1 MPPVKVVAPSIIRA
15 RGQEKAFAFDTAP
28 APRMVREQRRSV
40 RPVTGHRKGAVA
52 VAATDGDTIR
62 ETFLRFFERH
72 DHRRISGASV
82 VPVNDPTLL
91 FINSGMA
98 PLKKYFT
105 GEKTPPAPDLCNV
118 QGCIRTKDIDDV
130 GDRHHITYFEMLGS
144 WSIGNYFKERAVE
157 LACDLLTGDLGLDPR
172 RLYVTVFGGDERL
185 GLPADEE
192 SALAWERVGIPRDR
206 IVGLPAEDNFW
217 GPAGESGPCGPCTEV
232 FLDTGEEFG
241 PAYVP
246 GGEFDTKKRYI
257 EIWNAGVF
265 MQFDKGLDGVLRPLP
280 FTSVDTGSGLER
292 MELALNGL
300 DSVYDT
306 SLFVPLVRSVQDV
319 LGESGEVLH
328 HHRVIADHMRA
339 AVAIMADG
347 VRPGNEGR
355 GYIPR
360 RLIRKCVTM
369 AMGRHQERFDFEP
382 IVEAVVRSLGP
393 TYPHF
398 AAEQSA
404 VMAAIAQERDEFG
417 VTVRRGLDQLD
428 KVIAQHGQVSG
439 TDAFNLFATYGLP
452 VEITRDLAAAQGVT
466 LDREEFDA
474 ALRRHKVLSRGT
486 PDASDRRLRVN
497 DVLPVAVRGQTEFL
511 GYDTLTSEGT
521 IVTLFAG
528 GTTVDQVEAGADAD
542 MIVDRTPFY
551 GEGGGQIGDRGV
563 VRGSGLGDIT
573 ETVVHDSGGFLHRV
587 SVREGVLRV
596 GDVVSLTVDPSSR
609 AMTAANHTATHLLN
623 AALRSVLG
631 PHVRQA
637 GSLVEPQ
644 RLRFDFTHPQALT
657 ADELV
662 AVERLVNEWILT
674 DSHRHVEVMTPD
686 EAKASGA
693 ISLEGEDYG
702 QAVRVL
708 SFGDFS
714 KELCGGTHVDHT
726 SQIGS
731 LRIVSEQSIASGVRR
746 IVAVTRQRA
755 VEYSLDQASSLSD
768 VVATLRTSQ
777 KDVVSAARRLVEAAK
792 TPKAAAAVATVAG
805 AHETVVNDIPVML
818 AAADGAVG
826 GLRKEAQRE
835 AEERGRVVLL
845 WNASGEKKTLV
856 VSVPKSLAD
865 RLRADEVLKNAT
877 NRLGGGGGGNAT
889 IAQGGVNAAPT
900 REALLE
906 VLTEAVPS

>member
-1 MPPVKVVAPSIIRA
+1 
-15 RGQEKAFAFDTAP
+15 
-28 APRMVREQRRSV
+28 
-40 RPVTGHRKGAVA
+40 VA
-52 VAATDGDTIR
+52 VATTDGDTIR

-72 DHRRISGASV
+72 GHRRISGASV
-82 VPVNDPTLL
+82 VPAGDPTLL
-91 FINSGMA
+91 FVNSGMA

-105 GEKTPPAPDLCNV
+105 GERTPPAPDLCNV

-157 LACDLLTGDLGLDPR
+157 LAHELLTGELGLDPR
-172 RLYVTVFGGDERL
+172 RLYVTVFGGDAGL

-192 SALAWERVGIPRDR
+192 SALAWERAGIPRDR
-206 IVGLPAEDNFW
+206 IVALPAEDNFW

-246 GGEFDTKKRYI
+246 GGVFDTKRRYI

-300 DSVYDT
+300 DGVHDT
-306 SLFVPLVRSVQDV
+306 SLFAPLVRTVQDV

-328 HHRVIADHMRA
+328 HHRVIADHLRA

-360 RLIRKCVTM
+360 RLIRKCVTL
-369 AMGRHQERFDFEP
+369 AMGRHLERFDFAP
-382 IVEAVVRSLGP
+382 VVAAVVDSLGP

-398 AAEQSA
+398 AAARSA
-404 VMAAIAQERDEFG
+404 VTAAVAREQDEFG
-417 VTVRRGLDQLD
+417 VTVRRGLDRLD
-428 KVIAQHGQVSG
+428 KVIARHGRVG
-439 TDAFNLFATYGLP
+439 GADAFHLFATYGLP

-474 ALRRHKVLSRGT
+474 ALRRHRVLSRGT
-486 PDASDRRLRVN
+486 PDAADRRLRVD
-497 DVLPVAVRGQTEFL
+497 DVLPVAVRGSTSFV
-511 GYDTLTSEGT
+511 GYDTLSAKGT
-521 IVTLFAG
+521 ILTLFAG
-528 GTTVDQVEAGADAD
+528 GTTVDQAEAGAEAD

-551 GEGGGQIGDRGV
+551 GEGGGQTGDRGS
-563 VRGSGLGDIT
+563 VRGDGPGLGEIS
-573 ETVVHDSGGFLHRV
+573 ETVVHDSGGYLHRV
-587 SVREGVLRV
+587 SVRSGVLRV

-609 AMTAANHTATHLLN
+609 ADTAANHTATHLLN

-644 RLRFDFTHPQALT
+644 RLRFDLTHPRALT
-657 ADELV
+657 PEELT
-662 AVERLVNEWILT
+662 AVERLVNSWVLT
-674 DSHRHVEVMTPD
+674 DAHRHVEVMTP
-686 EAKASGA
+686 EQAKASGA

-714 KELCGGTHVDHT
+714 KELCGGTHVDRT

-731 LRIVSEQSIASGVRR
+731 FRIVSEQSIASGVRR

-755 VEYSLDQASSLSD
+755 VDYALEQAATLQE
-768 VVATLRTSQ
+768 VAATLRTPAR
-777 KDVVSAARRLVEAAK
+777 DVVPAARRLVEAAK
-792 TPKAAAAVATVAG
+792 TQKPAEATVTG
-805 AHETVVNDIPVML
+805 AHETVVNDVPVML
-818 AAADGAVG
+818 APAEGPVA

-835 AEERGRVVLL
+835 AEQRGRVVLL
-845 WNASGEKKTLV
+845 WNATGEKRTLV
-856 VSVPKSLAD
+856 VSVPKILSG
-865 RLRADEVLKNAT
+865 RVRADELLRHTTA
-877 NRLGGGGGGNAT
+877 RLGGGGGGNAT
-889 IAQGGVNAAPT
+889 LAQGGLTSAPT
-900 REALLE
+900 RESLIE
-906 VLTEAVPS
+906 VLTEPGYLIGQRKRSAPS

>member
-1 MPPVKVVAPSIIRA
+1 MN
-15 RGQEKAFAFDTAP
+15 
-28 APRMVREQRRSV
+28 
-40 RPVTGHRKGAVA
+40 
-52 VAATDGDTIR
+52 GDAIR
-62 ETFLRFFERH
+62 ETFLRFFEQH
-72 DHRRISGASV
+72 GHRRISGASV

-105 GEKTPPAPDLCNV
+105 GEEVPSAPGLCNV

-144 WSIGNYFKERAVE
+144 WSIAGYFKERAVE
-157 LACDLLTGDLGLDPR
+157 LAYELLTGDLGLDPR
-172 RLYVTVFGGDERL
+172 RLYVTVFAGDAGL

-192 SALAWERVGIPRDR
+192 SALAWERAGIPRDR
-206 IVGLPAEDNFW
+206 IVALPAEDNFW
-217 GPAGESGPCGPCTEV
+217 GPPGDSGPCGPCTEV

-246 GGEFDTKKRYI
+246 GGTFDTKKRYI

-306 SLFVPLVRSVQDV
+306 SLFRPLVRSVQDV
-319 LGESGEVLH
+319 LDESGEVLH

-339 AVAIMADG
+339 AVAIMSDG

-360 RLIRKCVTM
+360 RLIRKCVTL
-369 AMGRHQERFDFEP
+369 AMGRHHERFDFEP
-382 IVEAVVRSLGP
+382 IVEAVVASLGG

-398 AAEQSA
+398 ATERSA

-417 VTVRRGLDQLD
+417 HTVRRGLDQLD
-428 KVIAQHGQVSG
+428 KVIAQRGKVSG

-466 LDREEFDA
+466 LDREEFDS
-474 ALRRHKVLSRGT
+474 ALRRHKVLSRGL
-486 PDASDRRLRVN
+486 PEDGERRRLRTG
-497 DVLPVAVRGQTEFL
+497 DVLPAAVRGATEFL
-511 GYDTLTSEGT
+511 GYDTLESEGV
-521 IVTLFAG
+521 IRTLFSG
-528 GTTVDQVEAGADAD
+528 GTTVEEVAAGSEADL
-542 MIVDRTPFY
+542 IVDRTPFY
-551 GEGGGQIGDRGV
+551 GEGGGQVGDRGT
-563 VRGSGLGDIT
+563 VRVPARPGAAGEIT
-573 ETVVHDSGGFLHRV
+573 ETVVHDSGGYLHRV
-587 SVREGVLRV
+587 KVTGGSLRA
-596 GDVVSLTVDPSSR
+596 GDTVALTVDPAAR

-631 PHVRQA
+631 PHVHQA

-644 RLRFDFTHPQALT
+644 RLRFDFTHPKALT

-662 AVERLVNEWILT
+662 AVERLVNEWVLT
-674 DSHRHVEVMTPD
+674 DSHRHVEVMTQED
-686 EAKASGA
+686 AKASGA
-693 ISLEGEDYG
+693 VSLEGEDYG
-702 QAVRVL
+702 EDVRVL

-731 LRIVSEQSIASGVRR
+731 CRIVSEQSIAAGVRR

-755 VEYSLDQASSLSD
+755 VDHSIDQASSLSD
-768 VVATLRTSQ
+768 VAATLRTSQ
-777 KDVVSAARRLVEAAK
+777 KDVVSAARRLIEAAK
-792 TPKAAAAVATVAG
+792 APKAAQDVATVAG

-818 AAADGAVG
+818 AQADGAVC

-856 VSVPKSLAD
+856 VSVPKRLGD
-865 RLRADEVLKNAT
+865 RLRADDLLRNAT
-877 NRLGGGGGGNAT
+877 RRFGGGGGGNAT
-889 IAQGGVNAAPT
+889 IAQGGVTSAPT
-900 REALLE
+900 RESLLE
-906 VLTEAVPS
+906 VLTEAVPT

>member
-1 MPPVKVVAPSIIRA
+1 M
-15 RGQEKAFAFDTAP
+15 
-28 APRMVREQRRSV
+28 
-40 RPVTGHRKGAVA
+40 
-52 VAATDGDTIR
+52 AATDGDTIR

-72 DHRRISGASV
+72 DHRRIDGASV
-82 VPVNDPTLL
+82 VPVGDPTLL

-105 GEKTPPAPDLCNV
+105 GEKVPPAPNLCNV

-144 WSIGNYFKERAVE
+144 WSIGDYFKERAVE
-157 LACDLLTGDLGLDPR
+157 LAYDLLTGDLALDPR
-172 RLYVTVFGGDERL
+172 RLYVTVFGGDEGM

-192 SALAWERVGIPRDR
+192 SALAWERVGVPRDR
-206 IVGLPAEDNFW
+206 IVALPAEDNFW

-246 GGEFDTKKRYI
+246 GGHFDTKKRYI

-292 MELALNGL
+292 MEMALNGL

-306 SLFVPLVRSVQDV
+306 SLLRPLVRSVQDV

-339 AVAIMADG
+339 AVAIMSDG
-347 VRPGNEGR
+347 VRPSNEGR

-382 IVEAVVRSLGP
+382 IVEAVVASLGG
-393 TYPHF
+393 TYPRL
-398 AAEQSA
+398 AAERSA
-404 VMAAIAQERDEFG
+404 VLAAIAQERDEFG
-417 VTVRRGLDQLD
+417 HTVRRGLDQLD
-428 KVIAQHGQVSG
+428 KVIAQHSVVSG

-452 VEITRDLAAAQGVT
+452 VEITRDLAAARGVT
-466 LDREEFDA
+466 LDREEFDT
-474 ALRRHKVLSRGT
+474 ALSRHKVLSRGVAA
-486 PDASDRRLRVN
+486 DGSRRRLRTD
-497 DVLPVAVRGQTEFL
+497 DVLPAAVAARPATEFL
-511 GYDTLTSEGT
+511 GYETLESEGT
-521 IVTLFAG
+521 ILTLFSG
-528 GTTVDQVEAGADAD
+528 GTTVDQVEAGEEAD
-542 MIVDRTPFY
+542 MLVDRTPFY
-551 GEGGGQIGDRGV
+551 GEGGGQIGDRGA
-563 VRGSGLGDIT
+563 VRVASRPDAAGEIT
-573 ETVVHDSGGFLHRV
+573 ETVVHSSGGFLHRV
-587 SVREGVLRV
+587 TVTGGHLRV
-596 GDVVSLTVDPSSR
+596 GDTAALSVDPSSR

-631 PHVRQA
+631 THVRQA

-644 RLRFDFTHPQALT
+644 RLRFDFTHPKAMT
-657 ADELV
+657 HEEIV

-674 DSHRHVEVMTPD
+674 DSGRHVDVMGPE

-714 KELCGGTHVDHT
+714 KELCGGTHVDRT

-731 LRIVSEQSIASGVRR
+731 FRVVSEQSVASGVRR
-746 IVAVTRQRA
+746 IVGVTRQRA
-755 VEYSLDQASSLSD
+755 VEHSLGQAASLSE

-792 TPKAAAAVATVAG
+792 APKSAQAAATATVAG
-805 AHETVVNDIPVML
+805 AHETVVGDIPFML
-818 AAADGAVG
+818 AQADGPVG

-835 AEERGRVVLL
+835 AEERSRVVLL
-845 WNASGEKKTLV
+845 WNSSGEKKTLV
-856 VSVPKSLAD
+856 VSVPKSLED
-865 RLRADEVLKNAT
+865 RVRADDLLKNAT
-877 NRLGGGGGGNAT
+877 LRLGGGGGGNAR
-889 IAQGGVNAAPT
+889 IAQGGVDSTPT
-900 REALLE
+900 RESLLDALA
-906 VLTEAVPS
+906 EAGG

>member
-1 MPPVKVVAPSIIRA
+1 MP
-15 RGQEKAFAFDTAP
+15 T
-28 APRMVREQRRSV
+28 
-40 RPVTGHRKGAVA
+40 
-52 VAATDGDTIR
+52 TDGDTIR

-72 DHRRISGASV
+72 GHRRIDGASV

-91 FINSGMA
+91 FVNSGMA

-144 WSIGNYFKERAVE
+144 WSIGDYFKERAVE
-157 LACDLLTGDLGLDPR
+157 LACELLTGDLGLDPR

-246 GGEFDTKKRYI
+246 GGEFDTKRRYI

-300 DSVYDT
+300 GSVYDT
-306 SLFVPLVRSVQDV
+306 SLFTPLVRSVQDV

-339 AVAIMADG
+339 AVAIMSDG

-398 AAEQSA
+398 AAGQSA
-404 VMAAIAQERDEFG
+404 VTAAIARERDEFG
-417 VTVRRGLDQLD
+417 VTVVRGLDQLD
-428 KVIAQHGQVSG
+428 KVIARHGRVSG
-439 TDAFNLFATYGLP
+439 TDAFHLFATYGLP
-452 VEITRDLAAAQGVT
+452 VEITRDLAAARGVT

-486 PDASDRRLRVN
+486 PDVSDRRLRGN
-497 DVLPVAVRGQTEFL
+497 DVLPVAVRGRTEFV
-511 GYDTLTSEGT
+511 GYDTLTSEAT
-521 IVTLFAG
+521 ILTLFAG
-528 GTTVDQVEAGADAD
+528 GTTADRVEAGAEVDL
-542 MIVDRTPFY
+542 IVDRTPFY
-551 GEGGGQIGDRGV
+551 GEGGGQVGDRGV
-563 VRGSGLGDIT
+563 VRGGDGLGEIT

-587 SVREGVLRV
+587 SVRSGVLRV

-609 AMTAANHTATHLLN
+609 ADTAANHTATHLLN

-637 GSLVEPQ
+637 GSLVEPA
-644 RLRFDFTHPQALT
+644 RLRFDFTHPRALT
-657 ADELV
+657 PDELR
-662 AVERLVNEWILT
+662 AVERLVNEWVLT
-674 DSHRHVEVMTPD
+674 DAHRHVEVMSPD
-686 EAKASGA
+686 EARASGA

-708 SFGDFS
+708 SFGEFS

-726 SQIGS
+726 SQLGS
-731 LRIVSEQSIASGVRR
+731 FRLMSEQSVASGVRR
-746 IVAVTRQRA
+746 IVAVTRRRA
-755 VEYSLDQASSLSD
+755 VEYSIEQASSLSE
-768 VVATLRTSQ
+768 VVATLRTSH
-777 KDVVSAARRLVEAAK
+777 KDVVPAARRLVDAAK
-792 TPKAAAAVATVAG
+792 APAAAVATVTG
-805 AHETVVNDIPVML
+805 AHETVVNGVPVML
-818 AAADGAVG
+818 SPAGGAIG
-826 GLRKEAQRE
+826 GLRGQAQRE
-835 AEERGRVVLL
+835 AEARDRVVLL
-845 WNASGEKKTLV
+845 WNASGAKKTLV
-856 VSVPKSLAD
+856 VSVPKILRD
-865 RLRADEVLKNAT
+865 RLNADEVLKNAT

-889 IAQGGVNAAPT
+889 IAQGGVDTAPT
-900 REALLE
+900 RESLLE
-906 VLTEAVPS
+906 VLTESVPGRRASR

>member
-1 MPPVKVVAPSIIRA
+1 MAAALTTCGRLPVIER
-15 RGQEKAFAFDTAP
+15 
-28 APRMVREQRRSV
+28 
-40 RPVTGHRKGAVA
+40 GAVA
-52 VAATDGDTIR
+52 VAMDGDTIR
-62 ETFLRFFERH
+62 ETFLRFFERR
-72 DHRRISGASV
+72 DHRRIPGASV

-91 FINSGMA
+91 FVNSGMA

-105 GEKTPPAPDLCNV
+105 GERTPPAPELCDV

-144 WSIGNYFKERAVE
+144 WSIGGYFKERAVE
-157 LACDLLTGDLGLDPR
+157 LAHELLTGDFGLDPR
-172 RLYVTVFGGDERL
+172 RLYVTVFGGDAGL

-192 SALAWERVGIPRDR
+192 SAAAWERAGIPRER
-206 IVGLPAEDNFW
+206 IVALPAEDNFW

-241 PAYVP
+241 RAYVP
-246 GGEFDTKKRYI
+246 GGDFDTKKRYI

-306 SLFVPLVRSVQDV
+306 SLFRPLVGAVQDV

-347 VRPGNEGR
+347 VRPSNEGR

-360 RLIRKCVTM
+360 RLIRKCVTL
-369 AMGRHQERFDFEP
+369 AMGRHQEHFAFEP
-382 IVEAVVRSLGP
+382 IVEAVAASLGG

-398 AAEQSA
+398 VAEQAA
-404 VMAAIAQERDEFG
+404 VTAAIAQERDEFG
-417 VTVRRGLDQLD
+417 HTVRRGLDRLD
-428 KVIAQHGQVSG
+428 KVIAQHGAVTG
-439 TDAFNLFATYGLP
+439 TDAFHLFATYGLP

-466 LDREEFDA
+466 VDREEYAA
-474 ALRRHKVLSRGT
+474 ALGRHRVLSRGV
-486 PDASDRRLRVN
+486 PADGPRRRLRTD
-497 DVLPVAVRGQTEFL
+497 DVLPAALAARPATEFL
-511 GYDTLTSEGT
+511 GYETLESEGT
-521 IVTLFAG
+521 IASLFSG
-528 GTTVDQVEAGADAD
+528 GTAVDRAEAGEEAD

-551 GEGGGQIGDRGV
+551 GEGGGQIGDRGT
-563 VRGSGLGDIT
+563 VRVASRPGAAGEIT
-573 ETVVHDSGGFLHRV
+573 ETVVHSSGGFLHRV
-587 SVREGVLRV
+587 VVTGGHLESGDTVTLRV
-596 GDVVSLTVDPSSR
+596 DPASR

-644 RLRFDFTHPQALT
+644 RLRFDFTHPQAMT
-657 ADELV
+657 PEEIV
-662 AVERLVNEWILT
+662 AVERLVNEWILA
-674 DSHRHVEVMTPD
+674 DAHRHVEVMTPG

-731 LRIVSEQSIASGVRR
+731 FRIVSEQSVAAGVRR
-746 IVAVTRQRA
+746 VVAVTRGRA
-755 VEYSLDQASSLSD
+755 VDYALDQAAALSD
-768 VVATLRTSQ
+768 VAAALRTSP
-777 KDVVSAARRLVEAAK
+777 KDVVAAARRLAEAARASK
-792 TPKAAAAVATVAG
+792 TAPKSAQAVAVAG
-805 AHETVVNDIPVML
+805 AHETVVGGIPVML
-818 AAADGAVG
+818 AQADGAVG
-826 GLRKEAQRE
+826 GLRKEALRE

-845 WNASGEKKTLV
+845 WSSTGERKTLV
-856 VSVPKSLAD
+856 VSVPESLED
-865 RLRADEVLKNAT
+865 RLRADEVLKDAT
-877 NRLGGGGGGNAT
+877 RRLGGGGGGNAR
-889 IAQGGVNAAPT
+889 IAQGGLTSAPT
-900 REALLE
+900 RESLLE
-906 VLTEAVPS
+906 VLTEAVPR

>member
-1 MPPVKVVAPSIIRA
+1 M
-15 RGQEKAFAFDTAP
+15 
-28 APRMVREQRRSV
+28 
-40 RPVTGHRKGAVA
+40 
-52 VAATDGDTIR
+52 DGDTIR

-72 DHRRISGASV
+72 EHRRISGASV

-105 GEKTPPAPDLCNV
+105 GEKVPPVPNLCNV
-118 QGCIRTKDIDDV
+118 QGCVRTKDIDDV

-144 WSIGNYFKERAVE
+144 WSIGDYFKQRAVE
-157 LACDLLTGDLGLDPR
+157 LAYELLTGDFGLDPR
-172 RLYVTVFGGDERL
+172 RLYVTVFGGDKGL
-185 GLPADEE
+185 GVPADEE
-192 SALAWERVGIPRDR
+192 SALAWERIGVPRDR
-206 IVGLPAEDNFW
+206 IVALPAQDNFW

-246 GGEFDTKKRYI
+246 GGEFDTTRRYI

-306 SLFVPLVRSVQDV
+306 SLFVPLVRTVQDV

-339 AVAIMADG
+339 AVAIMSDG

-369 AMGRHQERFDFEP
+369 AMGRHQERFDVEP
-382 IVEAVVRSLGP
+382 IVEAVVRSLGS
-393 TYPHF
+393 TYPRF
-398 AAEQSA
+398 AAERSA
-404 VMAAIAQERDEFG
+404 VIAAIAHERDEFG
-417 VTVRRGLDQLD
+417 HTVRRGLDRLD
-428 KVIAQHGQVSG
+428 KVIAQHGRVSG
-439 TDAFNLFATYGLP
+439 ADAFNLFATYGLP
-452 VEITRDLAAAQGVT
+452 VEITRDLAAARGVS
-466 LDREEFDA
+466 LDREEYDA

-486 PDASDRRLRVN
+486 AADGTGRRLKVD
-497 DVLPVAVRGQTEFL
+497 DVLPAAVASRTATEFL
-511 GYDTLTSEGT
+511 GYDTLSAEGT
-521 IVTLFAG
+521 VVTLFAG
-528 GTTVDQVEAGADAD
+528 GTTVDQVEAGTEAD

-551 GEGGGQIGDRGV
+551 GEGGGQIGDRGTL
-563 VRGSGLGDIT
+563 RILAREGSYGEVTG
-573 ETVVHDSGGFLHRV
+573 TVVHHSGGHLHRV
-587 SVREGVLRV
+587 GVGGGLLRV

-644 RLRFDFTHPQALT
+644 RLRFDFTHSKPLT
-657 ADELV
+657 PDELT
-662 AVERLVNEWILT
+662 AVERLVNEWVLT
-674 DSHRHVEVMTPD
+674 DSRREVEVMSP
-686 EAKASGA
+686 ERARASGA
-693 ISLEGEDYG
+693 VSLEGEDYG

-755 VEYSLDQASSLSD
+755 VDYSMEQASRLAD
-768 VVATLRTSQ
+768 VAATLRTSQ
-777 KDVVSAARRLVEAAK
+777 KDVVPAARRLVEAAK
-792 TPKAAAAVATVAG
+792 TPKAARDVATVAG

-818 AAADGAVG
+818 GQADGAVG
-826 GLRKEAQRE
+826 GLRKEAQRA
-835 AEERGRVVLL
+835 AEEGGRVVLL
-845 WNASGEKKTLV
+845 WNTSGEKKTLV
-856 VSVPKSLAD
+856 VSVPKSLGG
-865 RLRADEVLKNAT
+865 RLRADELLRNAT
-877 NRLGGGGGGNAT
+877 RRLGGGGGGNAR
-889 IAQGGVNAAPT
+889 IAQGGLDSAPT
-900 REALLE
+900 IDSLID
-906 VLTEAVPS
+906 VLTEALPA

>member
-1 MPPVKVVAPSIIRA
+1 M
-15 RGQEKAFAFDTAP
+15 
-28 APRMVREQRRSV
+28 
-40 RPVTGHRKGAVA
+40 
-52 VAATDGDTIR
+52 DGETIR

-72 DHRRISGASV
+72 DHLRIPGSSV

-105 GEKTPPAPDLCNV
+105 GERIPPARELCDV

-144 WSIGNYFKERAVE
+144 WSIGGYFKDRAVE
-157 LACDLLTGDLGLDPR
+157 LAYELLTGDFGLDPR
-172 RLYVTVFGGDERL
+172 RLYVTVFGGDDGL

-192 SALAWERVGIPRDR
+192 SAAAWERAGIPRDR
-206 IVGLPAEDNFW
+206 IVALPAEDNFW

-232 FLDTGEEFG
+232 FLDTGEAFG

-306 SLFVPLVRSVQDV
+306 SLFRPLVRTVQDV

-328 HHRVIADHMRA
+328 HHRVIADHLRA
-339 AVAIMADG
+339 AVAIMSDG
-347 VRPGNEGR
+347 VRPSNEGR

-360 RLIRKCVTM
+360 RLIRKCVTL

-382 IVEAVVRSLGP
+382 IVAAVVASLGGA
-393 TYPHF
+393 YPHI
-398 AAEQSA
+398 AAERAA
-404 VMAAIAQERDEFG
+404 VTAAIAQERDEFG
-417 VTVRRGLDQLD
+417 HTVRRGLDQLD
-428 KVIAQHGQVSG
+428 KVIAQHGAVSG
-439 TDAFNLFATYGLP
+439 ADAFHLFATYGLP
-452 VEITRDLAAAQGVT
+452 VEITRDLAAAQGVS

-474 ALRRHKVLSRGT
+474 ALSRHRVLSRGVAADG
-486 PDASDRRLRVN
+486 PRRRLRVD
-497 DVLPVAVRGQTEFL
+497 DVLPAAVAGRPATEFL

-521 IVTLFAG
+521 VLTLFSG
-528 GTTVDQVEAGADAD
+528 GTTVDRVSAGDEAD

-551 GEGGGQIGDRGV
+551 GEGGGQVGDRGT
-563 VRGSGLGDIT
+563 VRVPSRPDSAGEIT
-573 ETVVHDSGGFLHRV
+573 ETVVHSSGGFLHRV
-587 SVREGVLRV
+587 TVTSGSLSA
-596 GDVVSLTVDPSSR
+596 GDTVVLTVDPSAR

-644 RLRFDFTHPQALT
+644 RLRFDFAHPRAMT
-657 ADELV
+657 PEEIA

-674 DSHRHVEVMTPD
+674 DSHRHVEVMTPE

-702 QAVRVL
+702 QVVRVL

-714 KELCGGTHVDHT
+714 KELCGGTHVGHT

-731 LRIVSEQSIASGVRR
+731 FRIVSEQSVASGVRR
-746 IVAVTRQRA
+746 VVAVTRQRA
-755 VEYSLDQASSLSD
+755 VEFTLGQSASLAD
-768 VVATLRTSQ
+768 VAATLRTSQ
-777 KDVVSAARRLVEAAK
+777 KDVGSAARRLVVAAK
-792 TPKAAAAVATVAG
+792 GPTPAEAVTVAAAHEAVVY
-805 AHETVVNDIPVML
+805 DIPVML
-818 AAADGAVG
+818 ARAEGEIG

-835 AEERGRVVLL
+835 AEARGRVVAL
-845 WNASGEKKTLV
+845 WSATGAKKTLV
-856 VSVPKSLAD
+856 VSVPSALAG
-865 RLRADEVLKNAT
+865 RLRADDLLKNAT
-877 NRLGGGGGGNAT
+877 RRLGGGGGGNARV
-889 IAQGGVNAAPT
+889 AQGGLRSAPT
-900 REALLE
+900 LESLLE
-906 VLTEAVPS
+906 LFAEVVPH

>member
-1 MPPVKVVAPSIIRA
+1 M
-15 RGQEKAFAFDTAP
+15 
-28 APRMVREQRRSV
+28 
-40 RPVTGHRKGAVA
+40 
-52 VAATDGDTIR
+52 DGDTIR
-62 ETFLRFFERH
+62 ETFLRFFERR
-72 DHRRISGASV
+72 DHRRIPGASV

-105 GEKTPPAPDLCNV
+105 GEKTPPAPDLCDV
-118 QGCIRTKDIDDV
+118 QGCVRTKDIDDV

-144 WSIGNYFKERAVE
+144 WSIGNYFKDRAVE
-157 LACDLLTGDLGLDPR
+157 LAFELLTGDLGLDPR

-192 SALAWERVGIPRDR
+192 SALAWERVGIARDR

-246 GGEFDTKKRYI
+246 GGEFDTKRRYI

-280 FTSVDTGSGLER
+280 FSSVDTGSGLER

-306 SLFVPLVRSVQDV
+306 SLFVPLVRSVEDV

-339 AVAIMADG
+339 AVAIMSDG

-382 IVEAVVRSLGP
+382 IVEAVVGSLGP

-398 AAEQSA
+398 AVSQSA

-417 VTVRRGLDQLD
+417 VTVRRGLDRLD

-439 TDAFNLFATYGLP
+439 TDAFHLFATYGLP

-474 ALRRHKVLSRGT
+474 ALRRHRVLSRGAA
-486 PDASDRRLRVN
+486 PEGPDRRLRVN
-497 DVLPVAVRGQTEFL
+497 DVLPVAVRGRTEFL
-511 GYDTLTSEGT
+511 GYDTLTSEAT
-521 IVTLFAG
+521 ILTLFAG
-528 GTTVDQVEAGADAD
+528 GTTVEEAAAGTEAD

-551 GEGGGQIGDRGV
+551 GEGGGQIGDRGIL
-563 VRGSGLGDIT
+563 RGPGTGDIT

-587 SVREGVLRV
+587 SVRSGVLRV

-609 AMTAANHTATHLLN
+609 AATAANHTATHLLN

-644 RLRFDFTHPQALT
+644 RLRFDFTHPRALT
-657 ADELV
+657 AGELT
-662 AVERLVNEWILT
+662 AVERLVNEWVLA
-674 DSHRHVEVMTPD
+674 DAHRDVEVMTPD

-702 QAVRVL
+702 EAVRVL

-714 KELCGGTHVDHT
+714 KELCGGTHVEHT

-731 LRIVSEQSIASGVRR
+731 FRIVSEQSIASGVRR
-746 IVAVTRQRA
+746 VVAVTRQRA
-755 VEYSLDQASSLSD
+755 VEYTLDQASSLAE
-768 VVATLRTSQ
+768 VVATLRTSH
-777 KDVVSAARRLVEAAK
+777 K
-792 TPKAAAAVATVAG
+792 
-805 AHETVVNDIPVML
+805 
-818 AAADGAVG
+818 
-826 GLRKEAQRE
+826 
-835 AEERGRVVLL
+835 
-845 WNASGEKKTLV
+845 
-856 VSVPKSLAD
+856 
-865 RLRADEVLKNAT
+865 
-877 NRLGGGGGGNAT
+877 
-889 IAQGGVNAAPT
+889 
-900 REALLE
+900 
-906 VLTEAVPS
+906 